1 MFSFCFFIFYDNKH
15 TTHKYISEKCRNKMQ
30 VILFTSTN
38 RFVPLTFFWHVKFDT
53 LQHLYVAWRKISKGH
68 ITHLKLFNINTRLD

>member
-1 MFSFCFFIFYDNKH
+1 
-15 TTHKYISEKCRNKMQ
+15 MQ